1 MRGRYPALA
10 VALALLVLPS
20 AAVAATIEADSS
32 DYPVVRA
39 IFVTDQPTVTAP
51 TLTEN
56 GEEVTGLTATN
67 LGRAKSIVLAVDRSQ
82 SMDGQPLED
91 AVAAARAFV
100 AAKPA
105 DDRIA
110 VATFATEPILLTGFQ
125 TSTIDADSALRSI

>member
-32 DYPVVRA
+32 DYPVVRS
-39 IFVTDQPTVTAP
+39 IFVTDEPSVTAP

-56 GEEVTGLTATN
+56 GEEVTGLVATN

-82 SMDGQPLED
+82 SMDGQPIED

-100 AAKPA
+100 RAKPA
-105 DDRIA
+105 EDRIA
-110 VATFATEPILLTGFQ
+110 IATFAT
-125 TSTIDADSALRSI
+125 